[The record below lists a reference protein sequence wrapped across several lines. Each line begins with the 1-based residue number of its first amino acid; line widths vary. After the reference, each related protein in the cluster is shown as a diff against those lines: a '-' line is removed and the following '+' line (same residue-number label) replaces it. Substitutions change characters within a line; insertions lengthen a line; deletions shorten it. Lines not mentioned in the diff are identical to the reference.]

1 MKQLQNRWFSYYLFC
16 SISWFL
22 VVVYLLIFYRSKDI
36 NSTVANLDKVIH
48 FVLFFIQCYFISRA
62 YFSLYNTK
70 KVPLKIIIS
79 LLIFCCTIELLQI
92 GIPYRSFDIND
103 LFANIFGSVGG
114 SIFGYILVSK

>member
-1 MKQLQNRWFSYYLFC
+1 MKQLQNRSFSYYLFC

-36 NSTVANLDKVIH
+36 NSIVANLDKVIH

-92 GIPYRSFDIND
+92 GIPYRSFDVND

>member
-22 VVVYLLIFYRSKDI
+22 LVVYLLIFYRSKDV

-62 YFSLYNTK
+62 YFSLYNSK

-79 LLIFCCTIELLQI
+79 FLIFCFIIELLQI
-92 GIPYRSFDIND
+92 DIPYRSFDVND

>member
-1 MKQLQNRWFSYYLFC
+1 MKQLQNRSFSYYLFC

-62 YFSLYNTK
+62 YFSLHNTK

-79 LLIFCCTIELLQI
+79 VLIFCCTIELLQI
-92 GIPYRSFDIND
+92 GIPYRSFDVND